1 MLDTGANIMKDVE
14 VGRNFRKSLEKRDSK
29 GATARLEL
37 LNKAKTQKEESK
49 SEKKVSDKIF
59 RPFKTEKEKDQSSD
73 ILQLSQK

>member
-1 MLDTGANIMKDVE
+1 MIDVE

-29 GATARLEL
+29 LEL
-37 LNKAKTQKEESK
+37 LNKATTQKEESK

-59 RPFKTEKEKDQSSD
+59 RPFKIEKEKDQSSD